1 MIVIIRVKQDHSS
14 GTNLDSWEP
23 ARLCG
28 RSQVSII
35 WTTSKISF
43 LYFETALRITI
54 WLTARHLLQA
64 NYHDSDQPSS
74 VTTEASVLQLQSS
87 SISFKWLWS
96 MAPVSLGS
104 LTLLSLNFNFFF
116 FSCPIHIWAVSDPTP
131 PVQLVASL
139 RQHPSKVTVLTVFL
153 PVHRGSAC
161 LSPAALWE
169 CGSSTLESLC
179 KTRLPT
185 SCVRGGRFYS
195 PWQRDGC
202 SAGPPL

>member
-131 PVQLVASL
+131 PVQLDRFSASTSL
-139 RQHPSKVTVLTVFL
+139 KGHRFNSFPSCSSRFCVSLSSCTMGVWFLHSGVTL
-153 PVHRGSAC
+153 
-161 LSPAALWE
+161 
-169 CGSSTLESLC
+169 
-179 KTRLPT
+179 
-185 SCVRGGRFYS
+185 
-195 PWQRDGC
+195 
-202 SAGPPL
+202 